1 VCQQGSPVP
10 DQVSVQSG
18 TSQKANVTA
27 DKVSE
32 RWSLHDDENI
42 SNIFDV
48 DHKHFQTFPYE
59 ESARDLCQAK
69 N

>member
-1 VCQQGSPVP
+1 M
-10 DQVSVQSG
+10 QSG

-32 RWSLHDDENI
+32 RRSLHNDEMN
-42 SNIFDV
+42 SNIFVV

-59 ESARDLCQAK
+59 ESARDLCQAAK